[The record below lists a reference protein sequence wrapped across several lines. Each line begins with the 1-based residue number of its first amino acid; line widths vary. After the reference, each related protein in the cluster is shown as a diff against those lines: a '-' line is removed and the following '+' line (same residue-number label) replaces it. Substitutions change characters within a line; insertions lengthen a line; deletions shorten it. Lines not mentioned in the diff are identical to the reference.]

1 MTINDT
7 HTQTLTLTHRENFSD
22 GLTKLEAY
30 VVPFPSRVISQLMY
44 SHPLT
49 NYTMMYVPF
58 LLPFFFLHRPSFS
71 RTKS

>member
-1 MTINDT
+1 MTIHDT

-30 VVPFPSRVISQLMY
+30 VIPCPSRVVNQLIY

-49 NYTMMYVPF
+49 NYTMMYILF
-58 LLPFFFLHRPSFS
+58 LLLFVSSFILPDND
-71 RTKS
+71 